1 MKEQLNHLLK
11 SLVEFS
17 DQELIRIS
25 GCFKRKSAKRNT
37 FLLREGEVCQEFYF
51 VHQGCIR
58 TYFVDRLG
66 NEKTRYVMLDFTIGT
81 ALTSFI
87 AQKPSFE
94 FIEVLDDSELLAI
107 SHHDF
112 YLLLNEINHWK
123 TFYQKILEMAYSF
136 QNRKIEDLVTLTATQ
151 RYQKILKETPI
162 LIQRLS
168 NRVLASYLD
177 IKPETLSRLKSR

>member
-1 MKEQLNHLLK
+1 
-11 SLVEFS
+11 
-17 DQELIRIS
+17 
-25 GCFKRKSAKRNT
+25 
-37 FLLREGEVCQEFYF
+37 
-51 VHQGCIR
+51 
-58 TYFVDRLG
+58 
-66 NEKTRYVMLDFTIGT
+66 MLDFTIGT